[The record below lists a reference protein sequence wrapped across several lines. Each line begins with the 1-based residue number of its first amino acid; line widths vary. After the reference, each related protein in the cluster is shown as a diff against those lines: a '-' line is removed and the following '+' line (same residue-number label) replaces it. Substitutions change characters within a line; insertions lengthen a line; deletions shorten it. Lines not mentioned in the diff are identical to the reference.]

1 MTDPGGR
8 EAFGGDQKEPRGSR
22 PLAGEQNMKRQKMIL
37 VTLLW
42 SVVLLTILSANVAAQ
57 QGRRVFG
64 CDSGVY
70 KLKDPDQVLR
80 VTIDWGDGA
89 ESPATVRFRQ
99 LGYLEQ
105 GNIYKVAA
113 ETTTDPIT
121 LAAGEAAHIDISQG
135 EFGAVR
141 GVVYVGG
148 STRDAI
154 RARVTFQIISKLTGR
169 VESVLVALLLP
180 E

>member
-1 MTDPGGR
+1 MPAGVKLSS
-8 EAFGGDQKEPRGSR
+8 DQKDRAVHARCP
-22 PLAGEQNMKRQKMIL
+22 GEQQMRRQKMISI
-37 VTLLW
+37 TLLL
-42 SVVLLTILSANVAAQ
+42 SVVLLTIMSANVVAQ
-57 QGRRVFG
+57 QGRGLFVA

-70 KLKDPDQVLR
+70 TLKNADQVLR

-105 GNIYKVAA
+105 GNIYRVAA

-148 STRDAI
+148 STRDAV
-154 RARVTFQIISKLTGR
+154 RARVTFQIISKSTGR
-169 VESVLVALLLP
+169 VESVLIALLLP

>member
-1 MTDPGGR
+1 MR
-8 EAFGGDQKEPRGSR
+8 
-22 PLAGEQNMKRQKMIL
+22 RQKVIPI
-37 VTLLW
+37 TLLL
-42 SVVLLTILSANVAAQ
+42 SVVLLTIMSANVAAQ
-57 QGRRVFG
+57 QGRRFV

-70 KLKDPDQVLR
+70 TLKNPDQVLR
-80 VTIDWGDGA
+80 VTIDWGDGT
-89 ESPATVRFRQ
+89 ETPATVRFRQ

-105 GNIYKVAA
+105 GSIYKVAA
-113 ETTTDPIT
+113 ETTTDPIM

-154 RARVTFQIISKLTGR
+154 RARVTFQIISKSTGR
-169 VESVLVALLLP
+169 VESVLIALLMP
-180 E
+180 